1 MTVATKS
8 HLMHWIPFLDF
19 NSFWSR
25 ISQATLYFFKQGVS
39 ARKKK
44 TRINSSGQQQK
55 QPNWTSARPSC
66 NHFDNNV
73 LKDSLISVHKLL
85 RLNWHWS
92 SKRTKKKELEQHFHK
107 YIVMNSVLVQ
117 CLHQFSFASI
127 VIKFL
132 YLLFAIVNTVIIVVF
147 SDFTLTFIF
156 ASHSKWIIY
165 GLPLN
170 VQLINSMRNK
180 KRNADVNKSETE

>member
-92 SKRTKKKELEQHFHK
+92 SKRTKKKGARTTFSQIYCNEFRFGTMSAPVFVCKHCYQ
-107 YIVMNSVLVQ
+107 VSV
-117 CLHQFSFASI
+117 FA
-127 VIKFL
+127 VC
-132 YLLFAIVNTVIIVVF
+132 NC
-147 SDFTLTFIF
+147 
-156 ASHSKWIIY
+156 
-165 GLPLN
+165 
-170 VQLINSMRNK
+170 
-180 KRNADVNKSETE
+180 